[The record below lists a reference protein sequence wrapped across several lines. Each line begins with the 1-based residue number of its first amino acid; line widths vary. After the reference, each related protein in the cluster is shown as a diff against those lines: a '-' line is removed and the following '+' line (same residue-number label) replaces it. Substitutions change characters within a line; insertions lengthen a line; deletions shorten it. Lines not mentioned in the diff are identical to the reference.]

1 MPDQKKPKVT
11 IGPDGTI
18 HVDNGDDKTP
28 NPSGT
33 PAVAKAAKSNS
44 ANASQKLNVE
54 NKVKSN
60 AKMPGKQPAQVNTR
74 TQSTNTSREA
84 KLGNTSPAPQHSQQK
99 RSVELDSFSI
109 FLCLAG
115 FALMGVGIFLGL
127 NVPICLAGVALY
139 FWAGYRNTRL

>member
-18 HVDNGDDKTP
+18 HVDNGDDRAPKPNSTPGIAKTAAP
-28 NPSGT
+28 NSVKAGKNPS
-33 PAVAKAAKSNS
+33 
-44 ANASQKLNVE
+44 
-54 NKVKSN
+54 VKSN
-60 AKMPGKQPAQVNTR
+60 VKMPGKQPAQVNTR

-115 FALMGVGIFLGL
+115 FATMGVGIFLGL

-139 FWAGYRNTRL
+139 FWACYRDTRL

>member
-1 MPDQKKPKVT
+1 MPNQKKPKVT

-28 NPSGT
+28 NPSST
-33 PAVAKAAKSNS
+33 PAVAKTAAPNS
-44 ANASQKLNVE
+44 VKAGKNPS
-54 NKVKSN
+54 VKSN
-60 AKMPGKQPAQVNTR
+60 VKMPGKQPTQVNTR

-84 KLGNTSPAPQHSQQK
+84 KLGNTSPAPQHSQQN

-115 FALMGVGIFLGL
+115 FAIMGVGIFLGL

>member
-18 HVDNGDDKTP
+18 HVDNSDDRAPKPNSTPGIAKTAAP
-28 NPSGT
+28 NSVKAGKNPS
-33 PAVAKAAKSNS
+33 
-44 ANASQKLNVE
+44 
-54 NKVKSN
+54 VKSN
-60 AKMPGKQPAQVNTR
+60 VKMPGKQPAQVNTR

-115 FALMGVGIFLGL
+115 FATMGVGIFLGL

-139 FWAGYRNTRL
+139 FWACYRDTRL